1 MGKFLLHFLFLVA
14 GVALIA
20 RRGQR
25 FYWQALVAFVL
36 GIAVNAAYGVLQL
49 GVAEGAGGNL
59 DAVWLQ
65 PLTGGAS
72 KINVYGAI
80 QGQDVYRI
88 NALTGD
94 PNHLGIELA
103 AVLVLLLPL
112 YLRLERGHRLRTPM
126 MLLLAFL
133 LVVELGTLSR
143 SGLLGLACGLA
154 VLAIPYRRHLL
165 TARLLVPLA
174 IVLLG
179 VLAFVARRA
188 NFFEQVLRSRISTEG
203 QGASTHFVVYDF
215 IPNVLSLHPLFG
227 LGLNTFSVYYEFV
240 TGRTNFGPHSF
251 YVALFVES
259 GLVGALVFA
268 GFVVYLFRRAGATRR
283 IGKALAAAGDPL
295 AARVRPLG
303 WGLTAALVATLA
315 SNAFYLTMSFYYFYA
330 LALLA
335 IAAPTVFAGSLVRD
349 GVEALRAEGLDVR
362 VVSPASF
369 RHFGIAYGD
378 GIVNNLR
385 RAPWKLA
392 LLPLFLLS
400 FSLAARRAARDADVV
415 HAHWLPSA
423 IPAMATG
430 KPFVLQ
436 LWGSDAALARRV
448 RPLARVLVRRARVVV
463 CASRALA
470 DDARGLGARDVRVI
484 PSPVVIPASVGEPGD
499 PPHALYVGRLS
510 EEKGVRELAEAA
522 RGLPLVVVG

>member
-1 MGKFLLHFLFLVA
+1 VATLALDRPRVAAARAPAVEGLFFATVFTVTFAKLQWEVAGTLAFSDVVTFLFLIAFAVHRLERLDGRLARAAWITLAFFAAFLLVYLIGFFNLDTAQSLAQWAKGMVKFLLHFLFLVA

-25 FYWQALVAFVL
+25 FYWQTLAAFVL
-36 GIAVNAAYGVLQL
+36 GVTLNAVYGVLQL

-59 DAVWLQ
+59 DAAWLQ
-65 PLTGGAS
+65 PITGGAS
-72 KINVYGAI
+72 QINVYGAI

-103 AVLVLLLPL
+103 AVLVLLLPI
-112 YLRLERGHRLRTPM
+112 YLRLERGHRLRTPLM
-126 MLLLAFL
+126 VLLAFL
-133 LVVELGTLSR
+133 LVVELATLSR

-154 VLAIPYRRHLL
+154 VLAVPYRRHLL
-165 TARLLVPLA
+165 TARFLVPLA

-203 QGASTHFVVYDF
+203 QAASTHFVVYDF
-215 IPNVLSLHPLFG
+215 IPDVLSQHPLFG

-268 GFVVYLFRRAGATRR
+268 AFLVYLFRRAGATRR
-283 IGKALAAAGDPL
+283 IGKALAQLGDPL

-315 SNAFYLTMSFYYFYA
+315 SNAFYLTMSFYYFFV

-335 IAAPTVFAGSLVRD
+335 IAAPTVFA
-349 GVEALRAEGLDVR
+349 AGL
-362 VVSPASF
+362 
-369 RHFGIAYGD
+369 
-378 GIVNNLR
+378 
-385 RAPWKLA
+385 
-392 LLPLFLLS
+392 
-400 FSLAARRAARDADVV
+400 ARD
-415 HAHWLPSA
+415 
-423 IPAMATG
+423 
-430 KPFVLQ
+430 
-436 LWGSDAALARRV
+436 
-448 RPLARVLVRRARVVV
+448 RA
-463 CASRALA
+463 
-470 DDARGLGARDVRVI
+470 
-484 PSPVVIPASVGEPGD
+484 
-499 PPHALYVGRLS
+499 
-510 EEKGVRELAEAA
+510 
-522 RGLPLVVVG
+522 